1 MLLFVLAKK
10 TMQNENSFN
19 SWLYIANLMSC
30 SGVIAQNVCDQSL
43 QDSLKCNISRKN
55 WGMKLIFGLQHQ
67 IFLQVA
73 AMAFGGVTTQSQSTQ
88 NNKFAI
94 YF

>member
-1 MLLFVLAKK
+1 
-10 TMQNENSFN
+10 
-19 SWLYIANLMSC
+19 
-30 SGVIAQNVCDQSL
+30 
-43 QDSLKCNISRKN
+43 
-55 WGMKLIFGLQHQ
+55 MKLIFGLQHQ

-73 AMAFGGVTTQSQSTQ
+73 AMAFGGVTRQSQSTQ